1 MRNIIDSDTLHLSTP
16 SCDDEYDP
24 TAITVDAARQ
34 FIIDSIKPLASTEQ
48 ERLPL
53 RQSIDRVLAEDIIAE
68 MNVPP
73 YDNSAM
79 DGFALHADDIPRNGT
94 ITLKVVGNSFA
105 GHPFLGSYTNGEC
118 VRIMTGAVIPA
129 GCNTV
134 IPQEHVEQLD
144 AANIKIDG
152 RARLGENVR
161 FAGEDIRLGQT
172 VLTCGRRLTAADLG
186 LLSSLGINNVAV
198 MPRLRVAF
206 FSTGDELQAV
216 GEALQPGQIY
226 DSNRYT
232 LLGMLSHQYCDITD
246 LGVVGDDPMQVRNI
260 LQLAAKS
267 HDVIISSGGVS
278 VGEADYIR
286 QVLNELGDIV
296 FWKVAM
302 KPGRPLTF
310 GRLQQALFFGLPG
323 NPVAVMVSFNQ
334 FVQPALQRF
343 GGEIVHPPLI
353 LRAVTSSPLKKRA
366 GRTEYQRGILN
377 QASDGGLTVCK
388 TGEQGSGI
396 LLSMS
401 QANCFIVLTAD
412 QTRVEAGSTVI
423 VQPFAN
429 WL

>member
-1 MRNIIDSDTLHLSTP
+1 MRNIIVSDSLHLSTP
-16 SCDDEYDP
+16 SCDDECDP

-34 FIIDSIKPLASTEQ
+34 FIIDSIKPLASAEQ

-79 DGFALHADDIPRNGT
+79 DGFALHANDIPRNGT

-105 GHPFLGSYTNGEC
+105 GHPFLGNYTNGEC

-246 LGVVGDDPMQVRNI
+246 LGVVGDDPMQIRNI
-260 LQLAAKS
+260 LQLAAES

-343 GGEIVHPPLI
+343 GGEIVRPPLI
-353 LRAVTSSPLKKRA
+353 LRAVTSSLLKKRA

-377 QASDGGLTVCK
+377 QAPDGGLTVCK

>member
-1 MRNIIDSDTLHLSTP
+1 MRNMIDNDILHLSRP
-16 SCDDEYDP
+16 SCGDEHDP
-24 TAITVDAARQ
+24 TAITVDVARQ
-34 FIIDSIKPLASTEQ
+34 SIIDCIKPLASTEQ

-79 DGFALHADDIPRNGT
+79 DGFALHADGIPQNGT
-94 ITLKVVGNSFA
+94 VTLKVVGNSFA
-105 GHPFLGSYTNGEC
+105 GHPFFEGCTSGEC

-134 IPQEHVEQLD
+134 IPQEHVELLG
-144 AANIKIDG
+144 AVSIRIDG

-161 FAGEDIRLGQT
+161 FVGEDIRLGQT

-198 MPRLRVAF
+198 MRRLRVAF
-206 FSTGDELQAV
+206 FSTGDELQTV

-232 LLGMLSHQYCDITD
+232 LFGMLSRQHCDITD
-246 LGVVGDDPMQVRNI
+246 LGVVGDDPMQVRNT

-278 VGEADYIR
+278 VGEADYIY
-286 QVLNELGDIV
+286 QVLNELGDII

-323 NPVAVMVSFNQ
+323 NPVAVMVSFSQ

-343 GGEIVHPPLI
+343 GGEIARPPLI
-353 LRAVTSSPLKKRA
+353 LRAVTSSLLRKRA
-366 GRTEYQRGILN
+366 GRTEYQRGILS
-377 QASDGGLTVCK
+377 QASDGELTVCK

-396 LLSMS
+396 LRSMS

-423 VQPFAN
+423 VQPFAS